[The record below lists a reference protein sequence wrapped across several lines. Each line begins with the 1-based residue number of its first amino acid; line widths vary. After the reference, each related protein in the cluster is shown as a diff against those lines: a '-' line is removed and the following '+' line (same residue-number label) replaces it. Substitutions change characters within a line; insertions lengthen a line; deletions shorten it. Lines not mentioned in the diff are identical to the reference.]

1 MLNMTWTD
9 IFTSDELSQMRINA
23 VTRFLRCET
32 PRAVEASIELA
43 RYLNQKGLDSQNYP
57 LVLELLREENF
68 NVVDG
73 LLNGEDPFDYFSK
86 VQTGPY
92 IIDFALRM
100 LDKYP
105 PGRMYEK
112 TLSIIFGIFYRV
124 YHDAKQGYKLYQ
136 LTTEHL
142 NSIGKNLNKEKGQ
155 QDPVNRFILNIL
167 ADIGSYKSLN
177 GENPEVDRLAS
188 HAVNI
193 RNAFFDKRLAMSS
206 ALPPELLQREDYRT
220 TTVMPGDVVPYAK

>member
-1 MLNMTWTD
+1 MLNLTWTK
-9 IFTSDELSQMRINA
+9 IFNEDELYEMRVNA
-23 VTRFLRCET
+23 VTRFLQCET
-32 PRAVEASIELA
+32 PRAVESSMELA

-68 NVVDG
+68 NVIEA
-73 LLNGEDPFDYFSK
+73 LLSGEDPFEYFTK

-92 IIDFALRM
+92 IIDFALQM

-112 TLSIIFGIFYRV
+112 TLSIIFGIFYRT

-142 NSIGKNLNKEKGQ
+142 NSIGKNLDKEKGQ
-155 QDPVNRFILNIL
+155 QDPNNRFILNIL
-167 ADIGSYKSLN
+167 ADIGKYKSIN
-177 GENPEVDRLAS
+177 EEAPEIDRLAA
-188 HAVNI
+188 HAIDI
-193 RNAFFDKRLAMSS
+193 RNAFFDKRLTLGSVI
-206 ALPPELLQREDYRT
+206 PKNLLQREDYRKT
-220 TTVMPGDVVPYAK
+220 TIMPRDVVPYAK